1 MIFIRVCLA
10 DKWTPKSV
18 SCNKFVARQKEV
30 NVDVLVNCSSFFA
43 GCLCVQEWTLA
54 ALSLANT
61 RTIMHTSGHRNW
73 SDVEC
78 TIIPLLWSR
87 LDLFSSF
94 GASDWHIFVDAV
106 EAHSCLGSKCPAVD
120 VVSVVVD
127 FTFIF
132 LWWWLVKCM
141 RLQLLHHFRCHAVPD
156 VGVWCSALTHSPWL
170 LCHCSSS
177 PCFCTLHAIP
187 TCH

>member
-1 MIFIRVCLA
+1 MLGGTECMTMIFIRVCLA

-18 SCNKFVARQKEV
+18 GCNKFVACQKEV

-61 RTIMHTSGHRNW
+61 RTIMHTSGQWNW

-94 GASDWHIFVDAV
+94 VASDWYIFVDAV
-106 EAHSCLGSKCPAVD
+106 EAHSCLGSKCLAVD
-120 VVSVVVD
+120 WLIVVY
-127 FTFIF
+127 
-132 LWWWLVKCM
+132 
-141 RLQLLHHFRCHAVPD
+141 
-156 VGVWCSALTHSPWL
+156 
-170 LCHCSSS
+170 CSSVNFATGIS
-177 PCFCTLHAIP
+177 LSCCNWKAFIGSFSSWRSLSNAYKIW
-187 TCH
+187 

>member
-1 MIFIRVCLA
+1 MLSGTECMTMIFIRVCLA

-94 GASDWHIFVDAV
+94 GASNWRIFVDAV
-106 EAHSCLGSKCPAVD
+106 EVHSCLGSKCPAVD
-120 VVSVVVD
+120 VMSVDVVYR
-127 FTFIF
+127 FHIHILMVMTSKTYETAASAP
-132 LWWWLVKCM
+132 LPMPCCARCRRLV
-141 RLQLLHHFRCHAVPD
+141 Q
-156 VGVWCSALTHSPWL
+156 
-170 LCHCSSS
+170 CSSTQS
-177 PCFCTLHAIP
+177 MATLSL
-187 TCH
+187 